1 MLLDFLPVQEVMN
14 KIISEFLSSQQPH
27 PELIAKIAFEVFD
40 ELHRQGQQDSVRNWI
55 ILSLGSFIQR
65 TPLSM
70 AVWSLNCFLISGT
83 MNPWLQSLFP
93 YILSRKGKLET
104 QDRKIFCMIALD
116 FYQNQILEP
125 EEKRMFV
132 STFQRKSAEVDAY
145 KELIECCLLADST
158 PQE

>member
-1 MLLDFLPVQEVMN
+1 
-14 KIISEFLSSQQPH
+14 
-27 PELIAKIAFEVFD
+27 
-40 ELHRQGQQDSVRNWI
+40 
-55 ILSLGSFIQR
+55 
-65 TPLSM
+65 M